1 MTLSV
6 RPQPFEGFCALGE
19 AWRAL
24 EHAVPVTVFQS
35 WTWVGCLA
43 EERFPDPVVLRAERQ
58 GRLVGL
64 ALFNRRRG
72 ILHLAE
78 SGDPE
83 RDRPFVEHNGPLA
96 ADPEV
101 AAALLR
107 AAWSVPGTRG
117 LVLGGVAP
125 ALIGAAGG
133 VAVRRQ
139 DRPSPVLDLATLRAA
154 GGDLATRLSANTRQQ
169 IRRSD
174 RFYAAGGRLELTR
187 AASAGEVEAWFPDF
201 VALHEATWR
210 RRGQAGAFATPFLER
225 FHRSLM
231 ARAMADGV
239 LDLLRLSGPGG
250 IVGLLY
256 NLRHRGTVY
265 AYQSALAD
273 PALHPSAKPGLSCH
287 ARAIALALE
296 RGDQAYDFLAGSQRY
311 KLSFADRSPTLAWA
325 EMARPWSP
333 RGLLGRLRAA
343 LPRPPVPR
351 RPEQGGT
358 GL

>member
-6 RPQPFEGFCALGE
+6 RPQPFDGFCALGRD
-19 AWRAL
+19 WRAL
-24 EHAVPVTVFQS
+24 EATIPASVFQS

-72 ILHLAE
+72 LLHLGE

-117 LVLGGVAP
+117 LVLGGVPP
-125 ALIGAAGG
+125 ALVQAARG

-139 DRPSPVLDLATLRAA
+139 DRPSPLLDLAALRAA

-174 RFYAAGGRLELTR
+174 RFYAAGGTLELTR
-187 AASAGEVEAWFPDF
+187 AGAAEEVAAWFPDF

-239 LDLLRLSGPGG
+239 LDLLRLTGPGG

-256 NLRHRGTVY
+256 NLHHRGITY

-273 PALHPSAKPGLSCH
+273 PAGHAAAKPGLSCH
-287 ARAIALALE
+287 ARAIALALR

-311 KLSFADRSPTLAWA
+311 KLSFADRSPVLAWA
-325 EMARPWSP
+325 ELARPWSP
-333 RGLLGRLRAA
+333 RGILGRVRAA
-343 LPRPPVPR
+343 LPRPSAPR
-351 RPEQGGT
+351 ATDPAST